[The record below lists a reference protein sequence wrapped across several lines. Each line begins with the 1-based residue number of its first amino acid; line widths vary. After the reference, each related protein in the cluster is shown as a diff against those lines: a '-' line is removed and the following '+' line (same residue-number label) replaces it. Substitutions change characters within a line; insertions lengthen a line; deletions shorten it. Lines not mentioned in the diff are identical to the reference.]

1 MTTSAITAAAPDLDR
16 WLGAPAVRTY
26 HHRTACS
33 DGATLW
39 RAAATVRVGE
49 SGLLGRLVRW
59 RVPGARAEQTYRELF
74 TAAPFLALDQGDAHL
89 LAGLCGKIWTPR
101 PALAELAAPSEFR
114 DWRVPG
120 TVRVL
125 FAQWVAP
132 ADAGSALVSEV
143 RVAPVDHGAA
153 LRLRTLWPLIGRFEH
168 LISTEPLTLAVRRA
182 ESRRFRRRG

>member
-1 MTTSAITAAAPDLDR
+1 MHTPAVTAPPPDLDR
-16 WLGAPAVRTY
+16 WLDQAAVRTY
-26 HHRTACS
+26 HHRTAAT

-39 RAAATVRVGE
+39 RAAATVRIGE
-49 SGLLGRLVRW
+49 SGVLGRLVRW

-89 LAGLCGKIWTPR
+89 LAGLCGKIWTAR
-101 PALAELAAPSEFR
+101 PALARLAAPSEFH

-132 ADAGSALVSEV
+132 ADTGAALVSEV

-153 LRLRTLWPLIGRFEH
+153 LRLRTLWPLIGRFES
-168 LISTEPLTLAVRRA
+168 LISSEPLSLAVRRA
-182 ESRRFRRRG
+182 ESGRFRRA